1 MIREVSPEQIRLH
14 RQQRRCLH
22 RRRVQG
28 QLQIIE
34 WTVGTTYKSILLLG
48 GNSKLFWPNGES
60 VSKLGACRA
69 YFELSDGVNVREF
82 VLNFGDATG
91 VRLIEN
97 GKLKMRLAVVYVG
110 RTQVRREAEEG
121 RTVHPRWPYCRD

>member
-1 MIREVSPEQIRLH
+1 M
-14 RQQRRCLH
+14 
-22 RRRVQG
+22 
-28 QLQIIE
+28 E
-34 WTVGTTYKSILLLG
+34 WTAGTTYKSILLLG

-91 VRLIEN
+91 VRLIDN
-97 GKLKMRLAVVYVG
+97 GKLKMRLARG
-110 RTQVRREAEEG
+110 IRWTDASSSGSRR
-121 RTVHPRWPYCRD
+121 RPDCTSTVAVLS